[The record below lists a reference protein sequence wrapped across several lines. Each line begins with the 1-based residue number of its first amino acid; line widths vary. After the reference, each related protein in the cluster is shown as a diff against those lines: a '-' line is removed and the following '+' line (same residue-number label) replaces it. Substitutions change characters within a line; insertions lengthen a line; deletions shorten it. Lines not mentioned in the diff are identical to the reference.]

1 MDKRDLYIKAKL
13 QEDKKI
19 SDQANEVF
27 EKIKGEINLEENNKK
42 PERKVIKLKLNQA
55 IFAFTSLIIVFILG
69 GNIYAHLT
77 GKPNIYS
84 AIKSLFV
91 KEAKYTES
99 EILVDQTVESN
110 GIKLTLKTV
119 AMDENA
125 LITKYVAEGEKL
137 ANEFYTYTEF
147 EEDLVHYAKLVYAAK
162 GFDIGEDGYKNISV
176 NDANAK
182 LQEIT
187 QKLTKIDITEEETAE
202 LLKTAKEG
210 YCEFIGN
217 ELGDETCSEE
227 DAKELITETIASFES
242 KVSNKYQIIQSNNTL
257 QNFTIYASTQKI
269 EKSGNQYI
277 IYNVYNVDTI
287 SDLASKFNLSIN
299 ITQIGSIK
307 GTWNYKTEL
316 EKARLDTRVETI
328 EFYEDNSTN
337 SVAPVMTSDHV
348 WHSAT
353 VEAKKLIISDFSTVL
368 MIQTSVKED
377 DYEYFLGGYAKHGL
391 PCVFV
396 VTDEEGNV
404 LGTGSASEHTFEAS
418 LNNGS
423 IKYTDRIILE
433 NVDKDTKKLYVNIYE
448 QWDLSEIDEGIVKA
462 NSGKSL
468 VLDIEKARNSS
479 KPVELTQSYTSKD
492 AQIAFKYPGE
502 WKVEAEDYPNGTTE
516 PTLVGPEDV
525 DGKSP
530 KIIFTK
536 LSDKEEY
543 EEYKN
548 VQPDYGHG
556 EILSTGEI
564 TVAGVK
570 GYYKVVTFMDEYSYG
585 KSKYVFVENDNQYYK
600 FGFLCESETQYA
612 RYEETFNKILET
624 IEFIEAEKSYTA
636 YYSKNSSDSFETVKV
651 YEDGTITVQISKSA
665 KENFKSTN
673 IEENKEYEIKNL
685 PSVCDVEFFDEPFVD
700 DLNSV
705 YWGSCII
712 FYQEGSGNVKYL
724 LDMNNALK
732 TGNFVAVK
740 IQNSENSGKVYV
752 EDLAF
757 EDRMVWCLVM
767 DNDVIG
773 GTQIIS
779 RDGTVEKYVAPEEPE
794 QPEEPDT
801 SSKYEN
807 MSYESFEINNG
818 IIKQYEDSTVTV
830 EWNDEINNY
839 EKKLWEVKPN
849 VEYVITGLDGKVK
862 SVHNV
867 IKDRQE
873 KNMASIK
880 IITDKGTLYGR
891 FDLKTNYE
899 LQATMVGRIDNVE
912 TVVLQQSADKLV
924 VITENDKAFIVNY
937 DMYTIGIAPSKQTI
951 YNCIKDYCES
961 SEKLYLNESIEN
973 AFDNIAYLDNGDGN
987 YKAEVR
993 IKIFDS
999 SNQKTKS
1006 MRAVI
1011 VFDTQSNNFKI
1022 ETFDENPK
1030 GGGGY

>member
-19 SDQANEVF
+19 SNQANEAF

-42 PERKVIKLKLNQA
+42 SERKVIKLKLNQA
-55 IFAFTSLIIVFILG
+55 VLAFTSLLIVVILG

-119 AMDENA
+119 AMDENV

-162 GFDIGEDGYKNISV
+162 GFDIGEDGYKDISI

-187 QKLTKIDITEEETAE
+187 QKLTKIEITEEETAE

-337 SVAPVMTSDHV
+337 SVAPGMTSDYV

-377 DYEYFLGGYAKHGL
+377 DYEYFLGGYAMHGL

-404 LGTGSASEHTFEAS
+404 LGTGSASELTFEAS
-418 LNNGS
+418 LNNGA

-479 KPVELTQSYTSKD
+479 KPVELTQSYASKKV
-492 AQIAFKYPGE
+492 QVSFKYPGD
-502 WKVEAEDYPNGTTE
+502 WKVEEADDKIT
-516 PTLVGPEDV
+516 VISPENI
-525 DGKSP
+525 DGEVA
-530 KIIFTK
+530 KIIISKEDDEKKAKEIVEQKTSDLDSVSWKYTSGTK
-536 LSDKEEY
+536 
-543 EEYKN
+543 
-548 VQPDYGHG
+548 Q
-556 EILSTGEI
+556 I
-564 TVAGVK
+564 AGIE
-570 GYYKVVTFMDEYSYG
+570 GYYYTAEMYDDIATRVLVNN
-585 KSKYVFVENDNQYYK
+585 ENNLYAIS
-600 FGFLCESETQYA
+600 FAGIATQYT
-612 RYEETFNKILET
+612 RYEETFNKIIET
-624 IEFIEAEKSYTA
+624 IEFIEAEKSYIT
-636 YYSKNSSDSFETVKV
+636 YYMDNSSDSWETVKV
-651 YEDGTITVQISKSA
+651 YEDGTVTMQISEYA
-665 KENFKSTN
+665 KKIFRDGAIMEA
-673 IEENKEYEIKNL
+673 NKEYEI
-685 PSVCDVEFFDEPFVD
+685 
-700 DLNSV
+700 
-705 YWGSCII
+705 
-712 FYQEGSGNVKYL
+712 SGISKVSNVKFLNATEGGTYVGSYVFLFGQNLNNMYL
-724 LDMNNALK
+724 LDMNTALK
-732 TGNFVAVK
+732 TGKLVAKK
-740 IQNSENSGKVYV
+740 IDIKFYISDFPYLKVTSDGDAEKV
-752 EDLAF
+752 
-757 EDRMVWCLVM
+757 LVM
-767 DNDVIG
+767 VENDYGDEYV
-773 GTQIIS
+773 IS
-779 RDGTVEKYVAPEEPE
+779 RDGTVEKYVA
-794 QPEEPDT
+794 PEEPDT

-807 MSYESFEINNG
+807 MSYESFEIYNG
-818 IIKQYEDSTVTV
+818 IIKQYEDNTVTI
-830 EWNDEINNY
+830 EWNDEINKY

-899 LQATMVGRIDNVE
+899 LQATMVGRIDDVE
-912 TVVLQQSADKLV
+912 TVVLQQSAEKLV
-924 VITENDKAFIVNY
+924 VITKNDKAFIVNY

-961 SEKLYLNESIEN
+961 SEKLYLNESIED
-973 AFDNIAYLDNGDGN
+973 AFDNITYLDNGDGN

-1006 MRAVI
+1006 MKAII
-1011 VFDTQSNNFKI
+1011 VFDTQSNTFEI